1 MPLTYREKSN
11 LKRGL
16 YRMSK
21 QSLFSDLVSRLESAG
36 VAVVSLWVPE
46 NSKAAL
52 TQPPSDRHL
61 PYRSSDVPAHESM
74 PLGSGCL
81 SPLVPVPSIE
91 STP

>member
-21 QSLFSDLVSRLESAG
+21 QSLFIDLVSRLESAG
-36 VAVVSLWVPE
+36 VEVVSLWVPE
-46 NSKAAL
+46 NAKAAL
-52 TQPPSDRHL
+52 TQPPSDRHSAC
-61 PYRSSDVPAHESM
+61 RSSDVPAHESM
-74 PLGSGCL
+74 LLGSGYL
-81 SPLVPVPSIE
+81 SPLMPVPSTE